1 MDLSHAS
8 MLIVDDEPMLREI
21 FEQWFTKAGC
31 RSVSTAEDGEE
42 ALVALQA
49 NHFDLLIS
57 DVRMPKMDGIALVRQ
72 LAECGGT
79 IPSIIFVSGF
89 GDVDEREMYGLG
101 VEAFL
106 AKPLRRE
113 ELLLVINKALA
124 DRSALWREP
133 MVIAPRQSITIEGG
147 GFSQSPEDDLILLGQ
162 GGFSAHYTGS
172 VSPGK
177 VTFKCVSSSEQEQIL
192 GQGYVRWCSKSEQ
205 RIGIEFAYLEAPSRS
220 MIVER
225 IATDKP
231 SSFIPSFYQRR
242 ARLSLAAQSL
252 ETPN

>member
-1 MDLSHAS
+1 MDLSQAS

-49 NHFDLLIS
+49 SHFDLLIS
-57 DVRMPKMDGIALVRQ
+57 DVRMPKVDGIALVRR
-72 LAECGGT
+72 LAERGGT

-113 ELLLVINKALA
+113 ELLFIINKALA
-124 DRSALWREP
+124 ERAALWREP
-133 MVIAPRQSITIEGG
+133 MVIAPRQSITIQNK
-147 GFSQSPEDDLILLGQ
+147 GFSQSPENDLVQLGQ
-162 GGFSAHYTGS
+162 GGFSAHYTGP

-177 VTFKCVSSSEQEQIL
+177 VTFQCLSSSGQEQIM

-205 RIGIEFAYLEAPSRS
+205 RIGIEFAFLEAPSRS
-220 MIVER
+220 VIVDR
-225 IATDKP
+225 IASDKP
-231 SSFIPSFYQRR
+231 SSFIPSCYQNRVQ
-242 ARLSLAAQSL
+242 LSLAAQSL
-252 ETPN
+252 AMPT

>member
-1 MDLSHAS
+1 MDLSQAS

-31 RSVSTAEDGEE
+31 RSVCTAEDGEE

-49 NHFDLLIS
+49 DHFDLLIS
-57 DVRMPKMDGIALVRQ
+57 DVRMPKMDGIALVRR
-72 LAECGGT
+72 LAERGGT

-113 ELLLVINKALA
+113 ELLSIINKALA
-124 DRSALWREP
+124 DRSSLWLEP
-133 MVIAPRQSITIEGG
+133 MSIAPRQAITIETRGI
-147 GFSQSPEDDLILLGQ
+147 SQGREDDSIQLGQ
-162 GGFSAHYTGS
+162 GGFTAHYTGP

-177 VTFKCVSSSEQEQIL
+177 VTFQCLFPSGQDQII

-205 RIGIEFAYLEAPSRS
+205 RIGIEFAFLEAPSRS
-220 MIVER
+220 VIVER
-225 IATDKP
+225 IASDKP
-231 SSFIPSFYQRR
+231 SSFIPSFYQN
-242 ARLSLAAQSL
+242 LVQLGLAAQSL
-252 ETPN
+252 EMPT

>member
-1 MDLSHAS
+1 MDLSQAS

-31 RSVSTAEDGEE
+31 LSVSTAGDGEE

-49 NHFDLLIS
+49 NRFDLLIS
-57 DVRMPKMDGIALVRQ
+57 DVRMPKMDGIALVRR
-72 LAECGGT
+72 LAERGGT

-113 ELLLVINKALA
+113 ELLQIINKALA
-124 DRSALWREP
+124 NRYDLWREP
-133 MVIAPRQSITIEGG
+133 MTVAPRQSIIIETTGIARLR
-147 GFSQSPEDDLILLGQ
+147 EDDSVQLGQ
-162 GGFSAHYTGS
+162 GGFSAHYTGP

-177 VTFKCVSSSEQEQIL
+177 VSFKCLFSSGQQQME
-192 GQGYVRWCSKSEQ
+192 GQGYVRWCSKSDQ
-205 RIGIEFAYLEAPSRS
+205 RIGIEFAFLETSSRS
-220 MIVER
+220 MVVER
-225 IATDKP
+225 IASDKP
-231 SSFIPSFYQRR
+231 FSFIPSFYSIPIQ
-242 ARLSLAAQSL
+242 LAF
-252 ETPN
+252 TPLAFEIPT